1 MTEAK
6 VFNFVFFCV
15 LCSMFSSI
23 TYYIKLMHLKDI
35 RMESEKK
42 QKIELDLKDAI
53 TTKISYV
60 QDDNDKQKL
69 IEIKDSIL

>member
-6 VFNFVFFCV
+6 VFNFVLFFV
-15 LCSMFSSI
+15 LCSIFSSI
-23 TYYIKLMHLKDI
+23 TYYVKLMHLKDLRI
-35 RMESEKK
+35 ELEKK

-60 QDDNDKQKL
+60 QDNDKQKL
-69 IEIKDSIL
+69 FDIKDSIL

>member
-6 VFNFVFFCV
+6 VFNFVLFCV

-23 TYYIKLMHLKDI
+23 TYYVKLMHLKDL
-35 RMESEKK
+35 RMELEKK

-69 IEIKDSIL
+69 FDIKDSIL